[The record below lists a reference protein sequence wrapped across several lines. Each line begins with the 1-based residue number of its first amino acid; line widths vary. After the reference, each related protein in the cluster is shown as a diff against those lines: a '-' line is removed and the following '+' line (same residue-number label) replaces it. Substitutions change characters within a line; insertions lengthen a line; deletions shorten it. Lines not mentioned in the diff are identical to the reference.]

1 MCGIVG
7 YVGNNYNAINVIID
21 GLTNLEYRGY
31 DSAGIAYSE
40 EGLIKIIKEKGK
52 LENLKNKLDM
62 SILSNLGIGHTRWAT
77 HGEANTINSHPH
89 KVGKVTIVHNGIIE
103 NYSEIKEELREA
115 GYNFI
120 SDTDSEVGAALL
132 DKIYNE
138 TKSVEQTLSL
148 FLKKSRGAYALGI
161 IIEGDNHL
169 YALKK
174 DSPLIIGVGN
184 SENFISSDVPAIL
197 KYTNKYIVL
206 EDSDFAKISA
216 DKIIVYD
223 NKVDIKKYEVR
234 EFKGKSI
241 DISKNGYDHFMLKE
255 IYEQPEVIKNTF
267 SSFVKDNKL
276 DLNIPNLNKYRRIDI
291 VACGSAYYAGYVG
304 KMFIEEYGNI
314 EVNVEVASEYRYK
327 KLFLNSSVLVIVI
340 SQSGET
346 ADTLAALK
354 LAKKSGCFTIGII
367 NVVESSIA
375 RLCDKVLYTK
385 AGPEIAVATTKG
397 YTSQVAILAL
407 IAIQL
412 SNKNIDGL
420 RKLPIIMQSILD
432 DTIEYKEIANKIFD
446 KDPVFF
452 IGRDIDYA
460 LCMEGSLKLKEISY
474 INSAAYKAG
483 ELKHGTISLIEK
495 GTIVIAIMTEP
506 KIMEKT
512 ISNIKETKARGAYV
526 ILITTLDVNPEQDY
540 FDEVIYV
547 PRTEKLF
554 QPMLTVLPLQLLAYE
569 VAKLKGCDIDKPKN
583 LAKSVTVE

>member
-148 FLKKSRGAYALGI
+148 FLKKTRGAYALGI
-161 IIEGDNHL
+161 IIDGDNHL

-223 NKVDIKKYEVR
+223 NKVDIKKFEVR

-241 DISKNGYDHFMLKE
+241 DISKNGYEHFMLKE

-569 VAKLKGCDIDKPKN
+569 IAKLKGCDIDKPKN

>member
-148 FLKKSRGAYALGI
+148 FLKKTRGAYALGI
-161 IIEGDNHL
+161 IIDGDNHL

-291 VACGSAYYAGYVG
+291 VACGSAYHAGYVG

-327 KLFLNSSVLVIVI
+327 KLFLDSSVLVIVI

>member
-1 MCGIVG
+1 
-7 YVGNNYNAINVIID
+7 
-21 GLTNLEYRGY
+21 
-31 DSAGIAYSE
+31 
-40 EGLIKIIKEKGK
+40 
-52 LENLKNKLDM
+52 
-62 SILSNLGIGHTRWAT
+62 IGHTRWAT
-77 HGEANTINSHPH
+77 HGEANLVNSHPH

-148 FLKKSRGAYALGI
+148 FLKKTRGAYALGI
-161 IIEGDNHL
+161 IIDGDNHL

-291 VACGSAYYAGYVG
+291 VACGSAYHAGYVG

-327 KLFLNSSVLVIVI
+327 KLFLDSSVLVIVI

>member
-52 LENLKNKLDM
+52 LENLKKKLDM
-62 SILSNLGIGHTRWAT
+62 NILSNLGIGHTRWAT
-77 HGEANTINSHPH
+77 HGEANLVNSHPH

-148 FLKKSRGAYALGI
+148 FLKKTRGAYALGI
-161 IIEGDNHL
+161 IIDGDNHL

-223 NKVDIKKYEVR
+223 NKVDIKKFEVR

-291 VACGSAYYAGYVG
+291 VACGSAYHAGYVG

-327 KLFLNSSVLVIVI
+327 KLFLDSSVLVIVI

>member
-52 LENLKNKLDM
+52 LENLKKKLDM
-62 SILSNLGIGHTRWAT
+62 NILSNLGIGHTRWAT
-77 HGEANTINSHPH
+77 HGEANLVNSHPH

-148 FLKKSRGAYALGI
+148 FLKKTRGAYALGI
-161 IIEGDNHL
+161 IIDGDNHL

-291 VACGSAYYAGYVG
+291 VACGSAYHAGYVG

-327 KLFLNSSVLVIVI
+327 KLFLDSSVLVIVI

-569 VAKLKGCDIDKPKN
+569 IAKLKGCDIDKPKN

>member
-52 LENLKNKLDM
+52 LENLKKKLDM
-62 SILSNLGIGHTRWAT
+62 NILSNLGIGHTRWAT
-77 HGEANTINSHPH
+77 HGEANLVNSHPH

-148 FLKKSRGAYALGI
+148 FLKKRRGAYAIGI
-161 IIEGDNHL
+161 IIDGDNHL

-223 NKVDIKKYEVR
+223 NKVDIKKFEVR

-291 VACGSAYYAGYVG
+291 VACGSAYHAGYVG

>member
-52 LENLKNKLDM
+52 LENLKKKLDM
-62 SILSNLGIGHTRWAT
+62 NILSNLGIGHTRWAT
-77 HGEANTINSHPH
+77 HGEANLVNSHPH

-148 FLKKSRGAYALGI
+148 FLKKTRGAYAIGI
-161 IIEGDNHL
+161 IIDGDNHL

-223 NKVDIKKYEVR
+223 NKVDIKKFEVR

-291 VACGSAYYAGYVG
+291 VACGSAYHAGYVG

-327 KLFLNSSVLVIVI
+327 KLFLDSSVLVIVI

>member
-52 LENLKNKLDM
+52 LENLKKKLDM
-62 SILSNLGIGHTRWAT
+62 NILSNLGIGHTRWAT
-77 HGEANTINSHPH
+77 HGEANLVNSHPH

-148 FLKKSRGAYALGI
+148 FLKKTRGAYALGI
-161 IIEGDNHL
+161 IIDGDNHL

-291 VACGSAYYAGYVG
+291 VACGSAYHAGYVG

-327 KLFLNSSVLVIVI
+327 KLFLDSSVLVIVI

>member
-223 NKVDIKKYEVR
+223 NKVDIKKFEVR

-291 VACGSAYYAGYVG
+291 VACGSAYHAGYVG

-327 KLFLNSSVLVIVI
+327 KLFLDSSVLVIVI